1 MGVVPIATS
10 HKATGGAP
18 PDGSS
23 LRVWLSDPLCFT
35 PWYTAAL
42 ARALASANVSLRLL
56 SASVSREPEY
66 FSHVS
71 LSPDPGPFH
80 FDNLANG
87 WPSSLRR
94 VLRCAAAISNSIA
107 LAKTLENTPSKRPD
121 IIHLQQLPLLNHNI
135 GSDFE
140 LLAAARR
147 CSIPVVHTVHNL
159 LPHDTGNRLENI
171 FGRLYRSVDHLICH
185 SRDIADALE
194 ARFDIPSIFISV
206 IPHGPLFEAP
216 DPMNS
221 SDARAALGLPQ
232 DRPIILWQGV
242 MASYKGLD
250 LLLQAWKLGMPRW
263 RSRSTAMPLL
273 VIAGTGSLEVEAE
286 VQAAAAEHPDTLRAD
301 IHYIPTSR
309 LPSYYQAADL
319 LVYPYRSITTSGALL
334 TGLCYRKPIIASDLP
349 PFRDYLVPNEN
360 ALLVPPGDLAALSSA
375 LEEAIEGITNL
386 PHQQRA
392 GTDKNIYLDLLM
404 GAANNHRRY
413 VGWDQIARQTID
425 VYRSTIAAKAA
436 QPKVCKILHTFP
448 KASFR
453 KA

>member
-1 MGVVPIATS
+1 MSVVPIAIS
-10 HKATGGAP
+10 HKAMEGTQ

-66 FSHVS
+66 FAQVS

-80 FDNLANG
+80 FDDLANG

-107 LAKTLENTPSKRPD
+107 LARTLESTPSKRPD
-121 IIHLQQLPLLNHNI
+121 ILHLQQLPLLNHNI

-147 CSIPVVHTVHNL
+147 CGIPVVHTVHNL
-159 LPHDTGNRLENI
+159 LPHDTGNRRENI

-185 SRDIADALE
+185 SRDIADTLE
-194 ARFDIPSIFISV
+194 ARFDIPSNFISV
-206 IPHGPLFEAP
+206 IPHGPLFESREHINP
-216 DPMNS
+216 
-221 SDARAALGLPQ
+221 SDARAALKLPQ
-232 DRPIILWQGV
+232 DRPIVLWQGV
-242 MASYKGLD
+242 MATYKGLD
-250 LLLQAWKLGMPRW
+250 LLLQAWRLTAPRW
-263 RSRSTAMPLL
+263 RNRSAAMPLL
-273 VIAGTGSLEVEAE
+273 VIAGTGSSEVEAA
-286 VQAAAAEHPDTLRAD
+286 VQAAATALPDSVRAD
-301 IHYIPTSR
+301 IHYIPTNR
-309 LPSYYQAADL
+309 LPSYYHAADL

-349 PFRDYLVPNEN
+349 PFREYLEPGEN
-360 ALLVPPGDLAALSSA
+360 ALLVPPGNVAALSSA
-375 LEEAIEGITNL
+375 LEEAIGGIAKL
-386 PHQQRA
+386 HQQPRSESS
-392 GTDKNIYLDLLM
+392 KNIYLGLLL

-413 VGWDQIARQTID
+413 VGWDQIARQTIG
-425 VYRSTIAAKAA
+425 VYRATIATKAA
-436 QPKVCKILHTFP
+436 QPKVCKTLHTFP

>member
-10 HKATGGAP
+10 HKATGSTP
-18 PDGSS
+18 PEGSS

-35 PWYTAAL
+35 PWYTASL

-66 FSHVS
+66 FSQVR
-71 LSPDPGPFH
+71 LSPDPGPFR
-80 FDNLANG
+80 FDNVANG

-107 LAKTLENTPSKRPD
+107 LARTLESTPSKRPD
-121 IIHLQQLPLLNHNI
+121 IIHLQQLPLLNYNI

-147 CSIPVVHTVHNL
+147 CHIPVVHTVHNL

-194 ARFDIPSIFISV
+194 ARFDIPSTFISV
-206 IPHGPLFEAP
+206 IPHGPLFESA
-216 DPMNS
+216 DYRS
-221 SDARAALGLPQ
+221 SRDARTTLKLPQ
-232 DRPIILWQGV
+232 DRPIVLWQGV

-250 LLLQAWKLGMPRW
+250 LLLQAWKDSVPRW
-263 RSRSTAMPLL
+263 RNRSTAMPLL
-273 VIAGTGSLEVEAE
+273 VIAGTGSSEVEAE
-286 VQAAAAEHPDTLRAD
+286 VRAAAASLSDTLRAD

-334 TGLCYRKPIIASDLP
+334 TGLCYRKPIIASDLL
-349 PFRDYLVPNEN
+349 PFREYLDPNQN
-360 ALLVPPGDLAALSSA
+360 ALLVPPGDVAALSSA
-375 LEEAIEGITNL
+375 LEEAVDGITNL
-386 PHQQRA
+386 HLQPRA
-392 GTDKNIYLDLLM
+392 EADRNIYLDLLM
-404 GAANNHRRY
+404 EAANNHRRY
-413 VGWDQIARQTID
+413 VGWDQIAQQTIE
-425 VYRSTIAAKAA
+425 VYRMTITAKAA

>member
-10 HKATGGAP
+10 HKATGGTQP
-18 PDGSS
+18 EGSS

-35 PWYTAAL
+35 PWYTASL

-66 FSHVS
+66 FSQVS

-94 VLRCAAAISNSIA
+94 VMRCAAAISNSIA
-107 LAKTLENTPSKRPD
+107 LARTLESTPSKRPD

-140 LLAAARR
+140 LLGAARR
-147 CSIPVVHTVHNL
+147 CHIPVVHTVHNL

-185 SRDIADALE
+185 SRDIADALG

-206 IPHGPLFEAP
+206 IPHGPLFESADHRSP
-216 DPMNS
+216 
-221 SDARAALGLPQ
+221 SDARATLNLPQ
-232 DRPIILWQGV
+232 DRPIVLWQGV

-250 LLLQAWKLGMPRW
+250 LLLQAWTANVPRW
-263 RSRSTAMPLL
+263 KNRSMVMPLL
-273 VIAGTGSLEVEAE
+273 VIAGTGSSDVEAE
-286 VQAAAAEHPDTLRAD
+286 VQAAAASLPDTVRAD

-349 PFRDYLVPNEN
+349 PFREYLEPNQN
-360 ALLVPPGDLAALSSA
+360 ALLVPPGDVAALSSA
-375 LEEAIEGITNL
+375 LEEAVDGITNL
-386 PHQQRA
+386 HRQPRA
-392 GTDKNIYLDLLM
+392 EAGRNIYLDLLM

-413 VGWDQIARQTID
+413 VGWDQIARQTIE
-425 VYRSTIAAKAA
+425 VYRMTITAKAA
-436 QPKVCKILHTFP
+436 QPKVCKILQTFP

-453 KA
+453 KS